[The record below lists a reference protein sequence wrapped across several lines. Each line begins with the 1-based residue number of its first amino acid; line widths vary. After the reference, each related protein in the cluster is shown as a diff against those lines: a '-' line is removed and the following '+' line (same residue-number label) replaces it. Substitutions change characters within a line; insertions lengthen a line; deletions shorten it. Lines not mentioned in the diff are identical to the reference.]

1 MISAVIDLEAD
12 FKSVEE
18 PRMKVPLTEP
28 EPALIV
34 VLMERRSLRA

>member
-1 MISAVIDLEAD
+1 LAVIDLEVD

-18 PRMKVPLTEP
+18 LWMKVLLTELKP
-28 EPALIV
+28 VLIV